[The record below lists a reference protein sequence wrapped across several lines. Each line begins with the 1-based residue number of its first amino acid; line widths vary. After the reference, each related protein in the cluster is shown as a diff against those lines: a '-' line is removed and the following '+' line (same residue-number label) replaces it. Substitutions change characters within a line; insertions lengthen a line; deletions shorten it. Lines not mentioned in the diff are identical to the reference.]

1 MNPFREDIVRFLVA
15 ETPLTEAEAAPLL
28 EIPPD
33 PKLGDFAVPCFALAK
48 LLRKGPPQI
57 AKDLA
62 AAFAPTDLVTGVVAA
77 GPYLN
82 FSVDRARFAAD
93 VLADPAAPQEDGA
106 GKTIVLDYA
115 APNIAKHLAYHHLR
129 STCIGYS
136 LKRIFD
142 HLGFRTVGINHLGDW
157 GTTHGKLIAAWRRW
171 GEGVDLTEDG
181 VSKLN
186 ELYVRFNREG
196 DEEEG
201 REWFRKLE
209 EGDPEATALWERF
222 REISLEEFQQ
232 VFDRLGVT
240 FDVVKGESE
249 FVRDADAAIAKVEE
263 KGLATVSDG
272 ALVVPFPDTDEP
284 PFFLRK
290 ADGATVYATRD
301 LAAGLE
307 RYEKYRFD
315 RCLYVVDRG
324 QSLHLKQL
332 FRVLSMMG
340 NDWADRMEHVS
351 FGVILFG
358 GKKTGS
364 RKGNVVLLREVL
376 DEAVARI
383 GKVIEEK
390 NPDLE
395 DPGAVARDVG
405 VGAIVF
411 ADLATRRVK
420 DVEFEW
426 EDVLNFEGHTGPYV
440 QYTHARCAS
449 ILRRAGGAPAGAD
462 LSLLALP
469 EEWEVVKLLG
479 GYPDRV
485 RMAARDAEPSA
496 VAQYLLTL
504 SETFSRYYNLGNQDP
519 AMKVLAPDEAVAAA
533 RLTLTEG
540 VRAVLASGL
549 ALLGIRAPE
558 AM

>member
-1 MNPFREDIVRFLVA
+1 MNPFREDIVRFLVREA
-15 ETPLTEAEAAPLL
+15 SLTEAEAAPLL

-33 PKLGDFAVPCFALAK
+33 PKLGDFAVPCFTLAK
-48 LLRKGPPQI
+48 RLRKGPPQI
-57 AKDLA
+57 AKELA
-62 AAFAPTDLVTGVVAA
+62 AAFVPTERVTGVEAA

-93 VLADPAAPQEDGA
+93 VLADPAAPLEDGA
-106 GKTIVLDYA
+106 GETVVLDYA

-129 STCIGYS
+129 STCIGFS

-142 HLGFRTVGINHLGDW
+142 HLGYRTVGINHLGDW

-171 GEGVDLTEDG
+171 GEGVDLSEDG
-181 VSKLN
+181 VTKLN
-186 ELYVRFNREG
+186 ELYVRFNQEG
-196 DEEEG
+196 DEDEG

-209 EGDPEATALWERF
+209 QGDPEATALWEKF
-222 REISLEEFQQ
+222 RAISLDEFQR
-232 VFDRLGVT
+232 VFDLLGVT
-240 FDVVKGESE
+240 FDLVKGESE
-249 FVRDADAAIAKVEE
+249 FVRDADAVIGKVEA

-307 RYEKYRFD
+307 RFEKYRFA
-315 RCLYVVDRG
+315 RCLYVVDQG

-332 FRVLSMMG
+332 FRVLRMMG
-340 NDWADRMEHVS
+340 NEWADRMEHVG
-351 FGVILFG
+351 FGLVRFG
-358 GKKTGS
+358 GKKTGT

-376 DEAVARI
+376 EEAIARI
-383 GKVIEEK
+383 ERIIEEK
-390 NPDLE
+390 NPDLP
-395 DPGAVARDVG
+395 DAHAVARDVG

-420 DVEFEW
+420 DVDFEW
-426 EDVLNFEGHTGPYV
+426 EDILNFEGHTGPYV

-449 ILRRAGGAPAGAD
+449 ILRRAGGAPLEAD
-462 LSLLALP
+462 LSLLTLP

-504 SETFSRYYNLGNQDP
+504 CETFSRYYNLGNQD
-519 AMKVLAPDEAVAAA
+519 AEMKVLAPDEAVAAA
-533 RLTLTEG
+533 RLTLTDG

-549 ALLGIRAPE
+549 SLLGIRAPE